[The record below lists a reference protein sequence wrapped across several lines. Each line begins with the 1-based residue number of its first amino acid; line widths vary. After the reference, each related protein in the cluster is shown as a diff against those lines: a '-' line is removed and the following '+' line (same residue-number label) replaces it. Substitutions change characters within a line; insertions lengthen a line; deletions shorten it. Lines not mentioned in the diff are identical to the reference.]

1 MIVPMLI
8 LVFSTALFCL
18 YCQFAVQKILR
29 RAFSQA
35 YFQAIVHSNRL
46 EFPALRKAFEEL
58 EAPVDYAHLWLNMQC
73 DFQALVYLLKN
84 ASNLRQSF
92 SLEERFLMLYFRLV
106 LASLAVR
113 HWLRMREKPAVMALA
128 AILQYFANV
137 VGARVNALRT
147 GDFSNPDLAMNL

>member
-8 LVFSTALFCL
+8 LMFSTAFFCF

-29 RAFSQA
+29 RTFSQA
-35 YFQAIVHSNRL
+35 YFWAIAHTNRL
-46 EFPALRKAFEEL
+46 EFLALRKAFEEL
-58 EAPVDYAHLWLNMQC
+58 DARVDYAHLRLNMKC
-73 DFQALVYLLKN
+73 DFMALSYLLKN
-84 ASNLRQSF
+84 ASNLRQGL

-113 HWLRMREKPAVMALA
+113 HWLRLREKPAVMALT

-137 VGARVNALRT
+137 VGARVNALCT
-147 GDFSNPDLAMNL
+147 ADFSGPNFELNL